1 MTVTFLLDNDV
12 HPRLYNSVEIKP
24 GQLYFLRM
32 LRPSQATWQMF
43 LRFNK
48 FFKLLGSWCSSF
60 QCHHREQEI
69 KCIGQE
75 FLQQL
80 ETRQKPRLALCWR
93 HTQAFLW
100 AEESS
105 WPLVQA
111 FFQSMTLSK
120 MSHLEQLGSRGQ
132 PEGWVHVWWTSQWHL
147 FSPPSLSVDGKVSP
161 STLSIGSALTLPSS
175 LTSNS
180 AAMLDFTSSLKAFM
194 DGGEY
199 LIHHQSL
206 LALCVCFPKAFHL
219 CLRKS
224 SRDKEGLQSGE
235 GGAGCTLP

>member
-1 MTVTFLLDNDV
+1 M
-12 HPRLYNSVEIKP
+12 S
-24 GQLYFLRM
+24 
-32 LRPSQATWQMF
+32 

-80 ETRQKPRLALCWR
+80 EARQKPRLALCWR
-93 HTQAFLW
+93 HTEAFLW

-111 FFQSMTLSK
+111 FFKAWLWAK
-120 MSHLEQLGSRGQ
+120 WVILEQLGSQGQ

-147 FSPPSLSVDGKVSP
+147 FSPSPLSVDGKVSP

-180 AAMLDFTSSLKAFM
+180 AAMLDFTGSLKAFM

-219 CLRKS
+219 CSRES
-224 SRDKEGLQSGE
+224 SRDKAGL
-235 GGAGCTLP
+235 